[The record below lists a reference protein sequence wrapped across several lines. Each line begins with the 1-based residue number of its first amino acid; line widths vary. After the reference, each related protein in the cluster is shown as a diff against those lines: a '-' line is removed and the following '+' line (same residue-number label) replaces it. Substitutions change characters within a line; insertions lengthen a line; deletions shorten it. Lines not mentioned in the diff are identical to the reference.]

1 MPIRVGNGS
10 FAMTLP
16 NIPFDLGNY
25 LNQLCLQ
32 AASGIDELTSEYQPE
47 IRPSDPR
54 FGDFQANG
62 VLPFAKKNKLSP
74 RPLGEKLAQ
83 SLQALSDWKTNWL
96 TVEVAGPG
104 FLNFKFSAE
113 FWLGWLLHYGSRS
126 DLQQAA
132 GNFANNKRVVVD
144 FSSPNTAKQMHVGHI
159 RSTVIGDALA
169 RLLDFC
175 GATVIRDNHIGDWG
189 TQFGKLIWA
198 YKHHLDQAALDKDPL
213 VELERLYKLG
223 DTCSK
228 EDEQV
233 LHKVRDELVKLQQGD
248 PENRKLWQQISDVS
262 ADAFQQIYDRL
273 SIHFDHTLGESFYC
287 DKVDQIYE
295 ELSQHSISE
304 LSEGAQVV
312 FHPEHPRFAKQPFL
326 VRKSDGASNY
336 ATTDLATV
344 LYRVQEWQAQWIIYV
359 TDGRQRDHFEQLFL
373 TVDKW
378 FRTTNR
384 PLPQLTHVWFGTILG
399 PDGKAIKTRSGEP
412 VKLIDLI
419 EEAEQRSLKLVQA
432 KSPDMDDAEKRQV
445 ARAVGIG
452 ALKYADLSQ
461 NRTQDYLFDWDRMIS
476 LEGNTAPY
484 LQYAAAR
491 IRSIFRR
498 LEMDPTQLPQLDPI
512 SAPES
517 PTELALARKLGTFAP
532 VLQQVV
538 EDLRPHYLCTY
549 LYELAGEFSSFY
561 NADKVLVDEMDVRN
575 RRLLLCARTL
585 LILETGLAVLG
596 IESPERM

>member
-1 MPIRVGNGS
+1 
-10 FAMTLP
+10 MTQP
-16 NIPFDLGNY
+16 VIPFDLGHY
-25 LNQLCLQ
+25 LNRLCQ
-32 AASGIDELTSEYQPE
+32 HAAVGLNELSSDYQPE

-62 VLPFAKKNKLSP
+62 ILPFAKKNQLPP
-74 RPLGEKLAQ
+74 RPLGEKLAHA
-83 SLQALSDWKTNWL
+83 LQELPEWQPEWLS
-96 TVEVAGPG
+96 VEVAGPG
-104 FLNFKFSAE
+104 FLNFRFSPA

-132 GNFANNKRVVVD
+132 GNFAAGKNVVVD

-175 GATVIRDNHIGDWG
+175 GAHVIRDNHIGDWG

-198 YKHHLDQAALDKDPL
+198 YKHHLDNEALTKDPL

-228 EDEQV
+228 EDNAILQE
-233 LHKVRDELVKLQQGD
+233 VRDELVKLQQGD
-248 PENRKLWQQISDVS
+248 PENRALWQQISEVS
-262 ADAFQQIYDRL
+262 AKAFQEIYDRL
-273 SIHFDHTLGESFYC
+273 DIHFDHTLGESFYC
-287 DKVDQIYE
+287 DKVEQVYE
-295 ELSQHSISE
+295 ELEQHSVSQM
-304 LSEGAQVV
+304 SEGAQVV
-312 FHPEHPRFAKQPFL
+312 FHPEHPRFATQPFL

-344 LYRVQEWQAQWIIYV
+344 LYRTREWQTDWIIYV

-373 TVDKW
+373 TVEKW
-378 FRTTNR
+378 FQPTGRT
-384 PLPQLTHVWFGTILG
+384 LPQLTHVWFGTILG

-419 EEAEQRSLKLVQA
+419 EEAEQRSLKLIQE
-432 KSPDMDDAEKRQV
+432 KSADMDEEEKRRV
-445 ARAVGIG
+445 ARAVGVG

-476 LEGNTAPY
+476 LEGNTSPY

-491 IRSIFRR
+491 IRSIFRK
-498 LEMDPTQLPQLDPI
+498 LNIDPSNLPAFDKV
-512 SAPES
+512 SVPES
-517 PTELALARKLGTFAP
+517 ATELSLARKLGTFAP
-532 VLQQVV
+532 VLQQVLD
-538 EDLRPHYLCTY
+538 DLRPHYLCTY

-561 NADKVLVDEMDVRN
+561 NADKVLVEEIDVRN

-585 LILETGLAVLG
+585 LILETGLSVLG
-596 IESPERM
+596 IESLERM